1 MRSATVAAE
10 PRSLT
15 IGADPD
21 RLAEAREW
29 AAGIAAGCG
38 LAAGD
43 CFMVK
48 LALSE
53 AVTNAIQHGSDG
65 AATDGKAV
73 EIAAFEDGGALVFEI
88 RDNGT
93 FVAPEVRATAESE
106 SGRGLELLT
115 LTMDEVHIDASP
127 GGTVVRFAK
136 RLA

>member
-1 MRSATVAAE
+1 MSAPPSPLAE
-10 PRSLT
+10 SRAIT
-15 IGADPD
+15 IGADPV
-21 RLAEAREW
+21 RLAEARDW
-29 AAGIAAGCG
+29 AARVAAESG
-38 LAAGD
+38 LEPGD

-53 AVTNAIQHGSDG
+53 AVTNAIQHGSEAG
-65 AATDGKAV
+65 AGDAV
-73 EIAAFEDGGALVFEI
+73 EIAAFEEGGALVFEI
-88 RDNGT
+88 RDRGT
-93 FVAPEVRATAESE
+93 FVASEMRTSSESE